1 MCVVFSVFLKR
12 EKHGLFSY
20 ICSMVDVAF
29 CFHQVL
35 LVLYMCCIVQ
45 VTVVCPSKVKINA
58 DTVVFHVALQFTGI
72 LVQRFDGSYY
82 VINQSFSIEE
92 IKAWKLQFTAL
103 I

>member
-1 MCVVFSVFLKR
+1 
-12 EKHGLFSY
+12 
-20 ICSMVDVAF
+20 MVDVAF

-72 LVQRFDGSYY
+72 LVQRFDGSYH